1 MDKSSILMLLDNK
14 ISSEQKFMLN
24 DKLDNLSEE
33 KYKNLPLIPL
43 KSPILAAVLGF
54 FFGVWGVDRFYQ
66 GNMLLGFLKIGLFLI
81 GLAST
86 LIFIGVFIL
95 WALYIYVLV
104 DIYFV
109 YKAVQKDN
117 YTKILQIIG
126 WFYENRFFNF

>member
-14 ISSEQKFMLN
+14 ILSEQKFMLN

-126 WFYENRFFNF
+126 

>member
-66 GNMLLGFLKIGLFLI
+66 GNMLLGFLKISLFLI

-126 WFYENRFFNF
+126 

>member
-33 KYKNLPLIPL
+33 KYKNLPLISL

-126 WFYENRFFNF
+126 

>member
-24 DKLDNLSEE
+24 DKLDNLSKE

-126 WFYENRFFNF
+126 

>member
-95 WALYIYVLV
+95 
-104 DIYFV
+104 
-109 YKAVQKDN
+109 
-117 YTKILQIIG
+117 
-126 WFYENRFFNF
+126 

>member
-86 LIFIGVFIL
+86 LVFIGVFIL

-126 WFYENRFFNF
+126 

>member
-86 LIFIGVFIL
+86 LVFIGVFIL